1 MTRECHVRFCERLRG
16 KFLRAT
22 RQFFLGFAGY
32 SSKAPFDPSMMVHF
46 RKRFSQE
53 ELNRINELIAERGK
67 AMLIDAVTSV
77 PDADDSDDSD
87 DDSGNQLSIDD
98 FVKPADWPEGKPWGT
113 LTIDASCT
121 PSDITYPTDL
131 KLLNEVRQST
141 ERIIDNLCDQCSD
154 LRKLRPRYDRG
165 KARANFLSVA
175 KQKKPRR
182 RRIKAAIRRQLTA
195 DPIWCTWS
203 SATLQRHLD
212 AGPAVINAIV
222 YEEIAFALQRIEEI
236 DQLLPAHLYDYRSIP
251 REAAFLAARAHAAYR
266 ERGGQRQMILPDFL
280 IGAHALVERLP
291 LLTRD
296 QRRYRQAFPGLSLIC
311 PT

>member
-1 MTRECHVRFCERLRG
+1 M
-16 KFLRAT
+16 
-22 RQFFLGFAGY
+22 
-32 SSKAPFDPSMMVHF
+32 
-46 RKRFSQE
+46 
-53 ELNRINELIAERGK
+53 
-67 AMLIDAVTSV
+67 
-77 PDADDSDDSD
+77 
-87 DDSGNQLSIDD
+87 
-98 FVKPADWPEGKPWGT
+98 
-113 LTIDASCT
+113 
-121 PSDITYPTDL
+121 
-131 KLLNEVRQST
+131 
-141 ERIIDNLCDQCSD
+141 
-154 LRKLRPRYDRG
+154 
-165 KARANFLSVA
+165 
-175 KQKKPRR
+175 
-182 RRIKAAIRRQLTA
+182 LTA